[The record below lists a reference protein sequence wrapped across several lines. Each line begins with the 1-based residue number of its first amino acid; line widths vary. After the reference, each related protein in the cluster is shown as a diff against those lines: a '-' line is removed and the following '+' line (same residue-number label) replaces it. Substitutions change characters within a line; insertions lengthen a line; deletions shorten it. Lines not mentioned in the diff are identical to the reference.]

1 VPSVAAIIFPFRRLA
16 IWLSVLVLAVATLA
30 VGITSLLV
38 VPSLQDN
45 LVRARVAE
53 IDRSAKINASLFTES
68 SVDAQTVVSG
78 YEQVTGNRVAVLV
91 ALNDRG
97 DFLQVAGNVPGAT
110 TDPLAAEAR
119 TKGPLARAVR
129 AGKRYAAEAA
139 IPLPPSARTGGQQVV
154 LLFMSPLN
162 DVDRTVSTVQ
172 RDVVLAVAIALPATW
187 MVGLLAAYAL
197 AARIRRLERATRRI
211 AAGNLATPV
220 TDDGKDEIHELARA
234 FDDMRRRLERT
245 DRSRREF
252 IANASHE
259 LRTPLFALGG
269 FLELLEDEEDPE
281 ARREFVATMQSQV
294 SRLTR
299 LATDLLDLSRLDA
312 GGVDVARDDVDL
324 AGVAAQAA
332 TDFAAAA
339 EQRGSTV
346 TVLSG
351 TGAVAIADEARV
363 AQVARA
369 LVDNALRHNPE
380 GVEVTLTV
388 ESDGATA
395 TLVVADDGPPIDPA
409 AAERLFDR
417 FYRGPGGGE
426 GSGLGLAIA
435 HELAVRMGGSLV
447 LDQRDGGPGKAFRL
461 SLPGALQLTPT
472 ILSA

>member
-1 VPSVAAIIFPFRRLA
+1 MPSVAAIIFPFRRLA
-16 IWLSVLVLAVATLA
+16 IWLSVLVLVVATLA
-30 VGITSLLV
+30 VAITSLLV
-38 VPSLQDN
+38 VPSLQGN
-45 LVRARVAE
+45 LVRSRVAE
-53 IDRSAKINASLFTES
+53 IDRSARANIGLFSATSAENAVNF
-68 SVDAQTVVSG
+68 
-78 YEQVTGNRVAVLV
+78 YEQSTGNRAAVMV
-91 ALNDRG
+91 TLNDRG

-110 TDPLAAEAR
+110 SDPLAQEAR
-119 TKGPLARAVR
+119 RKGILSRAVR
-129 AGKRYAAEAA
+129 AGKRYAAETA
-139 IPLPPSARTGGQQVV
+139 IPLAGNESTGGRQVV
-154 LLFMSPLN
+154 LLFLSPLN
-162 DVDRTVSTVQ
+162 DVDRTVATVR
-172 RDVVLAVAIALPATW
+172 RDVLIAVAIALPATW

-220 TDDGKDEIHELARA
+220 VDEGRDEIHELARA

-269 FLELLEDEEDPE
+269 FLELLEDEEDAG
-281 ARREFVATMQSQV
+281 ARREFVSTMQGQV

-324 AGVAAQAA
+324 ASVAAQAA
-332 TDFAAAA
+332 ADFAAAA
-339 EQRGSTV
+339 EQHGSTV
-346 TVLSG
+346 TMLPG
-351 TGAVAIADEARV
+351 PGAIAIADEARV

-380 GVEVTLTV
+380 GVDVTITV
-388 ESDGATA
+388 EGDGATA

-409 AAERLFDR
+409 ATERLFDR

-435 HELAVRMGGSLV
+435 QELAVRMGGSLV
-447 LDQRDGGPGKAFRL
+447 LDQRDGSAGKAFRL
-461 SLPGALQLTPT
+461 SLPGALQPAPT

>member
-1 VPSVAAIIFPFRRLA
+1 MPSVAAIIFPFRRLA
-16 IWLSVLVLAVATLA
+16 IWLSVLVLVVATLA
-30 VGITSLLV
+30 VVITSLLV
-38 VPSLQDN
+38 IPSLQGN
-45 LVRARVAE
+45 LVRSRVAE
-53 IDRSAKINASLFTES
+53 IDRSAKANLPLFTTYNPETA
-68 SVDAQTVVSG
+68 VNI
-78 YEQVTGNRVAVLV
+78 YEALTGNRAAVLST
-91 ALNDRG
+91 LNPRG
-97 DFLQVAGNVPGAT
+97 DFLQVAGNVQDAT
-110 TDPLAAEAR
+110 SDPLAAEAR
-119 TKGPLARAVR
+119 TKGPLSRAVR
-129 AGKRYAAEAA
+129 TGKRYAAETA
-139 IPLPPSARTGGQQVV
+139 IPYSGDGQKGV
-154 LLFMSPLN
+154 LLFLSPLN

-172 RDVVLAVAIALPATW
+172 RDVLLAVAIALPVTW

-211 AAGNLATPV
+211 AEGNLATPV
-220 TDDGKDEIHELARA
+220 VDEGRDEIHELARA
-234 FDDMRRRLERT
+234 FDEMRRRLERT

-281 ARREFVATMQSQV
+281 ARREFVTTMQGQV

-324 AGVAAQAA
+324 ASVAAQAA
-332 TDFAAAA
+332 ADFAPAA

-346 TVLSG
+346 TMLPG
-351 TGAVAIADEARV
+351 PGAIAIADEARV

-380 GVEVTLTV
+380 GIEVTIAV
-388 ESDGATA
+388 EADGATA

-409 AAERLFDR
+409 ATERLFDR

-435 HELAVRMGGSLV
+435 RELAGRMGGSLV
-447 LDQRDGGPGKAFRL
+447 LDQRDGRPGKAFRL
-461 SLPGALQLTPT
+461 ALPGALQLAPT

>member
-1 VPSVAAIIFPFRRLA
+1 MRPAI
-16 IWLSVLVLAVATLA
+16 LS
-30 VGITSLLV
+30 
-38 VPSLQDN
+38 
-45 LVRARVAE
+45 
-53 IDRSAKINASLFTES
+53 
-68 SVDAQTVVSG
+68 
-78 YEQVTGNRVAVLV
+78 
-91 ALNDRG
+91 
-97 DFLQVAGNVPGAT
+97 
-110 TDPLAAEAR
+110 
-119 TKGPLARAVR
+119 RAVR
-129 AGKRYAAEAA
+129 TGKRYAAETA
-139 IPLPPSARTGGQQVV
+139 IPYSGDGQKGV
-154 LLFMSPLN
+154 LLFLSPLN

-172 RDVVLAVAIALPATW
+172 RDVLLAVAIALPVTW

-211 AAGNLATPV
+211 AEGNLATPV
-220 TDDGKDEIHELARA
+220 VDEGRDEIHELARA
-234 FDDMRRRLERT
+234 FDEMRRRLERT

-281 ARREFVATMQSQV
+281 ARREFVTTMQGQV

-324 AGVAAQAA
+324 ASVAAQAA
-332 TDFAAAA
+332 ADFAPAA

-346 TVLSG
+346 TMLPG
-351 TGAVAIADEARV
+351 PGAIAIADEARV

-380 GVEVTLTV
+380 GIEVTIAV
-388 ESDGATA
+388 EADGATA

-409 AAERLFDR
+409 ATERLFDR

-435 HELAVRMGGSLV
+435 RELAGRMGGSLV
-447 LDQRDGGPGKAFRL
+447 LDQRDGRPGKAFRL
-461 SLPGALQLTPT
+461 ALPGALQLAPT